1 MVQVYI
7 VYIETSGDVV
17 YTVFLH
23 HNWFAKV
30 IQDIVRSGKFGM
42 TPFTE
47 GPCSP
52 SVTSLLPAWKQIF
65 GPFCMPCHCTSR
77 RN

>member
-23 HNWFAKV
+23 HNWLAKV
-30 IQDIVRSGKFGM
+30 IQDIVRPGKFGM

-52 SVTSLLPAWKQIF
+52 SVTFSIYKACVEADIWPVLYA
-65 GPFCMPCHCTSR
+65 MPLHE
-77 RN
+77 